1 MSNMHTH
8 GICVKET
15 ATLIQPPITAATPA
29 TALGTAPIHLATNPA
44 QANVPVL
51 CHTLAEFVEQFGWS
65 DDFDK
70 YSLCEVAQVHFRL
83 FNVAPVVFVNVLD
96 TTKHSKQSTAQV
108 EGVSNPATV
117 SAPILL
123 STLKIS
129 SGAKPVEKAI
139 IGVTGNDINIPDEID
154 VDNFTV
160 KAGDETLTLTTD
172 YTVAK
177 AKITLTT
184 AGAAKVDGNL
194 TFISGDVEK
203 AVIGVSGNDIN
214 IPDEIDVDNFT
225 VKAGDETLTLTTDYT
240 VAKAKITLT
249 TAGAAKVDG
258 NLTFTS
264 GEDTY
269 VELIADTDYTAE
281 HDSQGNVVIT
291 VLDDDKVVDD
301 KISLSYKEIDSSMV
315 AASDIIGGVDINTGK
330 NTGLELIE
338 EIYPRF
344 GMIPGQ
350 LIAPKWSMNSAVATI
365 MAAKAAD
372 INGVFKGIA
381 LADVTADKYTDLNAL
396 KNGSNLI
403 DPFLILTYP
412 KVSLGGVQYHLSTQA
427 AALMCAVD
435 ADNDDLPFVSP
446 SNHNLQCDD
455 AEVFLGKSQ
464 ANYLNGIGI
473 VTALNFIGGHRLWG
487 NRTSAYPSTSDV
499 KDCFISVRRM
509 FNYIANT
516 LVLSYWSRI
525 DAPIN
530 RTFVESLVDEA
541 NLWLNALTK
550 VGSLLGGRV
559 EFLQDDNPEINL
571 LDGQVVFRVYI
582 APPIPAETITF
593 TLSYDVDALSSLF
606 S

>member
-139 IGVTGNDINIPDEID
+139 IGVT
-154 VDNFTV
+154 
-160 KAGDETLTLTTD
+160 
-172 YTVAK
+172 
-177 AKITLTT
+177 
-184 AGAAKVDGNL
+184 
-194 TFISGDVEK
+194 
-203 AVIGVSGNDIN
+203 GNDIN